1 MIKRVEYDLDYIH
14 RWSVWMDIRIILATV
29 TRGFI
34 NKNAY

>member
-1 MIKRVEYDLDYIH
+1 MH